1 MLPVDNSILSNKI
14 KDLPNTKTDKFNNK
28 TDKFNNK
35 TDKFNKK
42 TKLLS
47 VDLLAIMTQI

>member
-28 TDKFNNK
+28 TDKFN
-35 TDKFNKK
+35 KK